1 MELRKLLH
9 RVPFLGAAVANL
21 YTLTKLSSCVLGV
34 QVPEVAGIHLP
45 MHSSLPMLALVIKA
59 IIFVSQWM
67 MKQTK
72 KRVSSISINIVFF
85 LVLLLREDHV
95 SILAL

>member
-67 MKQTK
+67 MKQK
-72 KRVSSISINIVFF
+72 KKSLFHLNKYCVF
-85 LVLLLREDHV
+85 LSTPV
-95 SILAL
+95 A